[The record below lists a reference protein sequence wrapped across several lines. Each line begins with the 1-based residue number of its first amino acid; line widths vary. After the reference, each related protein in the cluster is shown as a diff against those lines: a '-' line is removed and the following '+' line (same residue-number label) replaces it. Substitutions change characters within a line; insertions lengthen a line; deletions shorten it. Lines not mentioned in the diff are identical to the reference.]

1 MTAAKEVY
9 VDGFRFRHNKGTDG
23 KGAKHLALDGTVAA
37 AYGAN
42 VTVKDGA
49 AQDNAAEISGGTVTG
64 NAYGGALT
72 AVAATKNAA
81 GGSAHMGTQGVTMRY
96 QFALQK
102 RGTDELVLT
111 LIGAAMNDQTKSL
124 VEPRCGATDFINRG
138 ADLLAASG
146 ISSAAKEGGRAEDD
160 EKRGYQ
166 LWAAMSQGTMRAETG
181 SYVTTNGYNLSVGW
195 AKEGRLRAAKT
206 LFTPFVE
213 YGRGTYHTYLDDGTH
228 GNGKISYLGAG
239 LMGASNA
246 RTDAGRRRRCTAEE
260 YEAAIAVMSL
270 SGRSR
275 PTTAKMPTMRRISAS
290 ERRGCSARVI
300 H

>member
-1 MTAAKEVY
+1 MIRTWSLLLPFFPPPGLVPPPDLTGAPRLTVPPLGRGTGGIDLSATPGGG
-9 VDGFRFRHNKGTDG
+9 VDAMAMPGTGVRTMPGDGTNGTDPVE
-23 KGAKHLALDGTVAA
+23 ALTA
-37 AYGAN
+37 
-42 VTVKDGA
+42 DGA
-49 AQDNAAEISGGTVTG
+49 LG
-64 NAYGGALT
+64 GGAL
-72 AVAATKNAA
+72 
-81 GGSAHMGTQGVTMRY
+81 
-96 QFALQK
+96 
-102 RGTDELVLT
+102 
-111 LIGAAMNDQTKSL
+111 
-124 VEPRCGATDFINRG
+124 
-138 ADLLAASG
+138 
-146 ISSAAKEGGRAEDD
+146 
-160 EKRGYQ
+160 
-166 LWAAMSQGTMRAETG
+166 AETG

-246 RTDAGRRRRCTAEE
+246 RTDAGRRRRCTVEE